1 MTADLIGELGVS
13 PDEGL
18 LLEML
23 SVSYT
28 PTPGDVAAKLTRGYA
43 KALDHPWS
51 ARHSLVGA
59 VESLTNRGLLARKY
73 DFLVCVPELA
83 EDVTANMVLQGR
95 LKAAE
100 DQLGKRTS
108 WREDRWGA
116 AMRSFRLALYSN
128 PTAIPAILQP
138 FPERD
143 PWGTVARGLHRPASW
158 RAVPDDYRALMLGAC
173 LRDAERRY
181 VDPGGALAF
190 LEEEAKEGRFP
201 EPTLLGHQ
209 WILRGHRD
217 RARQIEAVKGWLAF
231 LDGRYEEAHSEPFP
245 AMQGLPY
252 ILTLIRARE
261 WPEVRQYLAKSGP
274 HRQLVPQLQWLIE
287 ARTNPSVHTPAP
299 TADASPL
306 NVLLNGLLSRWEER
320 PILAEPLERLRS
332 HCAQY
337 GYAYLVEELDALLL
351 QRKSPLIDCLPK
363 TEGWRRT
370 LQALVD
376 LSRPANPEGAEGER
390 VVWSVNCVDDYW
402 RAQPKIQ
409 KRGKRGEWSAG
420 RVLTSGT
427 IPPCATQADRAAL
440 HMLWKSRDKVWP
452 LLVGHPY
459 VFWEDS
465 DSPLEIAAGTP
476 ELRIAHSS
484 EGVRLQLDPP
494 SGAGVVRED
503 LSLVRVFET
512 DEAHRKMAALLGPGG
527 MLLPADAAESVQEI
541 LAPLSRLVRIV
552 TDVRA
557 DVEEKAADPTLV
569 LRLRPWQEGLEVR
582 ALVQPLG
589 PDGPEFVP
597 GRGGRVALATLH
609 DKTLQAARDLDDERG
624 RYQAWL
630 AHTPTLA
637 ELDEGDARWH
647 LGDLEQSLTVLHE
660 LAELP
665 PNVRLEWPEGQTLKV
680 ARSQKLDLKVTG
692 EGNWFAIHGELIT
705 EDGEV
710 LAMSHLLE
718 KVEAGEK
725 FVPLGE
731 GRFLALTRD
740 LLKRLTELSQLV
752 EGGRLAPLAAV
763 ALSEYPDLEA
773 DERFKAQIQRMRDAE
788 TAHFTPP
795 ATFQAQLR
803 AYQTEGFEW
812 LAQRAEWGV
821 GACLADDMG
830 LGKTIQTLALVV
842 LRAPDGP
849 TLVVA
854 PTSVCSNWAQE
865 AARFAPTLNV
875 HVLSES
881 DRQDLLEHIGPYD
894 LVVAS
899 YGLLVREDELMARPV
914 WRTVILDE
922 AQAIKNPSTRRFAA
936 TMKLRAD
943 FRLATTGTPVEN
955 TLEELWTLFRF
966 LNPGLLGSQKA
977 FRQRFVETVGQRDL
991 LKRLV
996 RPFLLRR
1003 TKSQVLRE
1011 LPPRTDLL
1019 LEVELTA
1026 DERALYEAIRQRAVD
1041 RFREEGSEPLAL
1053 LAELTKLRRACCH
1066 PRLVLGATAPATGS
1080 KLEVLLDL
1088 LREMRQGGHRALVF
1102 SQFVDHLT
1110 LVREAVEGKF
1120 TYQYLDGSTPTQ
1132 ERTRRIA
1139 AFQAGEGEV
1148 FLISLKAGGV
1158 GLNLTA
1164 ADYVVHL
1171 DPWWNPAVEDQ
1182 ASDRAHRIGQQRPV
1196 TVYRLVAKGTV
1207 EERILELHRSKRELA
1222 ESLLDESATATRL
1235 SADELLRLLQE

>member
-1 MTADLIGELGVS
+1 VDDLT
-13 PDEGL
+13 DEERL

-23 SVSYT
+23 SVTYT
-28 PTPGDVAAKLTRGYA
+28 PTPGDIAAKLTRGYA
-43 KALDHPWS
+43 RALGRPWA
-51 ARHSLVGA
+51 ARHSLVAA
-59 VESLTNRGLLARKY
+59 VEALTAKGYLTRKY
-73 DFLVCVPELA
+73 DFLVCSPDCV
-83 EDVTANMVLQGR
+83 EDVTARLVLEGR
-95 LKAAE
+95 LPAAE
-100 DQLGKRTS
+100 EQLGKRTS

-116 AMRSFRLALYSN
+116 ALRSFRLALYSN
-128 PTAIPAILQP
+128 PALIPGILQP

-158 RAVPDDYRALMLGAC
+158 RAVPDDYRSLMLNAT
-173 LRDAERRY
+173 LRDAERRLI
-181 VDPGGALAF
+181 DPGGALAF
-190 LEEEAKEGRFP
+190 LEEEAGQGRFP
-201 EPTLLGHQ
+201 EPILLGHQ
-209 WILRGHRD
+209 WILRGD
-217 RARQIEAVKGWLAF
+217 LEKARAIPEVRGWVAF
-231 LDGRYEEAHSEPFP
+231 LDRRYEEAQSEPFP
-245 AMQGLPY
+245 ALQGLPY
-252 ILTLIRARE
+252 VLTLIRARD
-261 WPEVRQYLAKSGP
+261 WTEVRHYLAQAGP
-274 HRQLVPQLQWLIE
+274 HRPLVPQLNWLIE
-287 ARTNPSVHTPAP
+287 ARTNPSVHTPPP
-299 TADASPL
+299 TADAQPL
-306 NVLLNGLLSRWEER
+306 NVVLNGLLARWEER
-320 PILAEPLERLRS
+320 PLPAEPLERLRA
-332 HCAQY
+332 HCAQH
-337 GYAYLVEELDALLL
+337 GYRYLVEELDALL
-351 QRKSPLIDCLPK
+351 QGGSSPLIDCLPR

-376 LSRPANPEGAEGER
+376 LARPANPAAAEGER
-390 VVWSVNCVDDYW
+390 VVWSVSNTDHYW
-402 RAQPKIQ
+402 RAQPKVQ
-409 KRGKRGEWSAG
+409 KLGKRGEWSAG
-420 RVLTSGT
+420 RLLTNGT

-440 HMLWKSRDKVWP
+440 HALWKSRDKVWP
-452 LLVGHPY
+452 LLVGHPH
-459 VFWEDS
+459 VFWD
-465 DSPLEIAAGTP
+465 DTDHPVEIASGTP
-476 ELRIAHSS
+476 ELHIGHTPD
-484 EGVRLQLDPP
+484 GVRIQLEPP
-494 SGAGVVRED
+494 TGAGVVRED
-503 LSLVRVFET
+503 LSLVRVFDCE
-512 DEAHRKMAALLGPGG
+512 EAHRKMASLLGPGG
-527 MLLPADAAESVQEI
+527 LTLPADAAESVQEI

-552 TDVRA
+552 SDVSA
-557 DVEEKAADPTLV
+557 GVEEQPADSTLV
-569 LRLRPWQEGLEVR
+569 LRLRPWQSGLEVK

-597 GRGGRVALATLH
+597 GRGGRVALATLNGS
-609 DKTLQAARDLDDERG
+609 TQQAARNLDEERA
-624 RYQAWL
+624 RYRSWL
-630 AHTPTLA
+630 ERTPTLA

-647 LGDLEQSLTVLHE
+647 LGDLEVSLTVLHE
-660 LAELP
+660 LADLP
-665 PNVRLEWPEGQTLKV
+665 EDVRLEWPEGQTLKV
-680 ARSQKLDLKVTG
+680 SRSQKLDLKVQG
-692 EGNWFAIHGELIT
+692 EGNWFAVHGEVLT
-705 EDGEV
+705 DEGEV

-718 KVEAGEK
+718 KVRAGER

-740 LLKRLTELSQLV
+740 LMRRLRELSQLV
-752 EGGRLAPLAAV
+752 EGGRLAPLAAL

-773 DERFKAQIQRMRDAE
+773 DERFRAQIERMRSAE
-788 TAHFTPP
+788 ESHYVPP
-795 ATFQAQLR
+795 PTFQAELR
-803 AYQTEGFEW
+803 AYQREGFEW
-812 LAQRAEWGV
+812 LAQRAHWGV

-842 LRAPDGP
+842 LRAPEGP

-881 DRQDLLEHIGPYD
+881 DREDLMEHVGPFD

-899 YGLLVREDELMARPV
+899 YGLLTREADLLAKPL
-914 WRTVILDE
+914 WRTLILDE

-966 LNPGLLGSQKA
+966 LNPGLLGSQKS
-977 FRQRFVETVGQRDL
+977 FRLRFVEQAGQRDL

-1011 LPPRTDLL
+1011 LPPRTDLV
-1019 LEVELTA
+1019 LEVELTPE
-1026 DERALYEAIRQRAVD
+1026 ERGLYEAIRQRAVD
-1041 RFREEGSEPLAL
+1041 RFREEESEPLAV

-1066 PRLVLGATAPATGS
+1066 PRLVLGAEAPPSGS

-1088 LREMRQGGHRALVF
+1088 LQEMRQGGHRALVF
-1102 SQFVDHLT
+1102 SQFVDHLR
-1110 LVREAVEGKF
+1110 LVREALEGNF
-1120 TYQYLDGSTPTQ
+1120 TYQYLDGSTPTP
-1132 ERTRRIA
+1132 ERARRIA

-1196 TVYRLVAKGTV
+1196 TVYRLVAKDTV

-1222 ESLLDESATATRL
+1222 ESLLDETATATRL
-1235 SADELLRLLQE
+1235 SAEELLRLLKE